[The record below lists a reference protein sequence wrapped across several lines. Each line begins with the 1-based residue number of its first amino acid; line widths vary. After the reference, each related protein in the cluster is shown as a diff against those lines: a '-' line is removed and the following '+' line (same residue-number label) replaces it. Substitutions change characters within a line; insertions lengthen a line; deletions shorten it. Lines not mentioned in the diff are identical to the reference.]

1 MNNKTRTKCLEVPVN
16 PVEHTT
22 ITDFA
27 RHVGMAA
34 AVFARF
40 AMFQYIETHDA
51 KEAAPAESRNRRD
64 APIASRASAG
74 RAHKAVRHR
83 EPARS
88 GIGGAFRPIRV

>member
-1 MNNKTRTKCLEVPVN
+1 MNTRIKCLEVPTTS
-16 PVEHTT
+16 VEHTT
-22 ITDFA
+22 IKDFA

-51 KEAAPAESRNRRD
+51 REAMPQESRQRRD

-74 RAHKAVRHR
+74 RQMKRSHVPHR
-83 EPARS
+83 LP
-88 GIGGAFRPIRV
+88 GKVGGGRRVLQV